1 MTAGQ
6 HGPSAGP
13 DILKVDFVRGQ
24 NFSFE
29 IWRIKSVK
37 ISLKVT

>member
-13 DILKVDFVRGQ
+13 DILKVDFLHGQ

-29 IWRIKSVK
+29 IWRNKSEK